1 MRKDEFGDN
10 MIIQSITHDGGLHNE
25 EVNLGNHRGSD
36 CWWHWFCRYQG
47 VPQCVPFGHGVRGCT
62 SHGKKVTDSQ
72 GRQEYSYD
80 YTFKWVTTDGQT
92 RTVGF
97 EQSSANPTPLA
108 PGSYVKADVSKTR
121 VTKGPFSVNAKDVP
135 AKVLQQLK

>member
-1 MRKDEFGDN
+1 MKKLIWA
-10 MIIQSITHDGGLHNE
+10 IIAVVIVGGVGFVGIKEYLN
-25 EVNLGNHRGSD
+25 VYRSD
-36 CWWHWFCRYQG
+36 TAYAV
-47 VPQCVPFGHGVRGCT
+47 VPATPKKTVTRD
-62 SHGKKVTDSQ
+62 SDGKKVTDSQ